1 MWPQRTARVEQLV
14 PVGRVGRQRA
24 VVELASRGWRL
35 DALRRGGA
43 TGRLWRREP
52 SPVAAAAAPKPA
64 APAAAKTAP
73 KPAAPARNAAKF
85 APKPLPAPPT
95 VAGPAAQPA
104 AAPKPAAPVTPP
116 VNGAPPP
123 MPIPRQ
129 QTPEGGAAAGTE

>member
-1 MWPQRTARVEQLV
+1 V
-14 PVGRVGRQRA
+14 
-24 VVELASRGWRL
+24 
-35 DALRRGGA
+35 
-43 TGRLWRREP
+43 
-52 SPVAAAAAPKPA
+52 
-64 APAAAKTAP
+64 KTAP

-116 VNGAPPP
+116 ANGAPPP